1 MSGVVSGPVTQLS
14 RRAKRTAI
22 LSTADSHGPASQP
35 STKGRGKSTARAPL
49 TCGPQSP
56 DEENGTFILE
66 CVCVCVCVCMCVC
79 VCACVR
85 VRACVCV
92 PVSMYLCMWLLI

>member
-1 MSGVVSGPVTQLS
+1 MLINFFLLAGLDETSGVVSGPVTQLS

-22 LSTADSHGPASQP
+22 LSTAADSHGPASQP

-56 DEENGTFILE
+56 DEENGTFISQY
-66 CVCVCVCVCMCVC
+66 VCVCVF
-79 VCACVR
+79 
-85 VRACVCV
+85 
-92 PVSMYLCMWLLI
+92 LLDVA